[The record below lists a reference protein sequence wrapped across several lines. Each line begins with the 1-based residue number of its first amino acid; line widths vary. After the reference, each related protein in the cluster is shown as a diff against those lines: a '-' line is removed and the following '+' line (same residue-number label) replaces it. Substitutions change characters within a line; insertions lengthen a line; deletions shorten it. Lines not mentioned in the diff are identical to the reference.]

1 MLQVKDLAK
10 AYGGQSLFEDVT
22 WHVST
27 GDRVGLT
34 GPNGAGK
41 TTLFRI
47 LAGLERADRGE
58 VTVPRGTTVGFLP
71 QEGLTHQGRSLHQE
85 AMSVFAEVLALQDEQ
100 RQLEEA
106 MGRLD
111 PESAESRAVLK
122 RYGECQELW
131 DRKGGFSL
139 EARVDQVLR
148 GLGFTSEDFS
158 LPTETFSGGWQM
170 RIALAKLLL
179 SQPSLLLLDEP
190 TNHLDLE
197 ARNWLEDYL
206 AAYPHAVVLVSHDR
220 YFLDRV
226 VTRITVIDR
235 RRLVDYPGNYSG
247 FLAAHAREMEE
258 LRARAAHQEEERER
272 IQRFIDRFRYK
283 ATKAAQVQS
292 RVKMLEKMQPIE
304 VPPERKPMT
313 LRLPAP
319 PRSGRIVV
327 ELKKAGKRYG
337 AKEVFR
343 ELDLLVERGEKV
355 ALVGPNGAGKST
367 LTRLLGGVEAVDCG
381 ERRYGAN
388 VTVAYF
394 GQDRSQDLDEEKT
407 VLGELMDV
415 APLAMVPKLR
425 TILGAFL
432 FRGDDVD
439 KKVKVLSG
447 GEKSRLALAKMLLR
461 PTNLLVMDEPT
472 NHLDLDSK
480 EVLLEAL
487 QAFSGTVVI
496 VSHDRHFID
505 ELATRTAAVGG
516 GTVRMYWGN
525 YEDYLRAKESEDLRE
540 SAAPEPAAKDK
551 PSSSPA
557 RREGGRPGRRPAV
570 KRKDERK
577 EIERLEQAI
586 ADMETAVASLE
597 GRMAVPGFYD
607 DRKGAEQVVV
617 THQSLK
623 AELDKLYREW
633 ETLAARQSQEA

>member
-1 MLQVKDLAK
+1 MLQVKNLSK
-10 AYGGQSLFEDVT
+10 AFGGQSLFQDVT
-22 WHVST
+22 WCVST
-27 GDRVGLT
+27 GDRVGLA
-34 GPNGAGK
+34 GPNGSGK

-47 LAGLERADRGE
+47 LTGLESADQGE
-58 VTVPRGTTVGFLP
+58 VTMPRGTTVGFLP
-71 QEGLTHQGRSLHQE
+71 QEGLAHEGRTLHQE
-85 AMSVFAEVLALQDEQ
+85 AMSVFADLLALQDEQ
-100 RQLEEA
+100 RQLEGA

-111 PESAESRAVLK
+111 PATPEYQAVLK

-131 DRKGGFSL
+131 DRRGGFSL
-139 EARVDQVLR
+139 DAQVEVVLR
-148 GLGFTSEDFS
+148 GLGFTGNDFAS
-158 LPTETFSGGWQM
+158 PTETFSGGWQM

-179 SQPSLLLLDEP
+179 ARPSLLLLDEP

-197 ARNWLEDYL
+197 ARNWLEEYL
-206 AAYPHAVVLVSHDR
+206 ASYPHAVVLVSHDR

-235 RRLVDYPGNYSG
+235 RRLLDYPGNYSR
-247 FLAAHAREMEE
+247 FLETHAKQMEE
-258 LRARAAHQEEERER
+258 LRARAAEQEEERER

-292 RVKMLEKMQPIE
+292 RVKMLSKMQRIE

-327 ELKKAGKRYG
+327 ELKKVVKCYG

-343 ELDLLVERGEKV
+343 DLDLLVERGEKV

-367 LTRLLGGVEAVDCG
+367 LTRLLAGVDPVDSG
-381 ERRYGAN
+381 ERRLGHN
-388 VTVAYF
+388 VNLAYF
-394 GQDRSQDLDEEKT
+394 GQDRAQDLDGEKS
-407 VLGELMDV
+407 VLAELMSV
-415 APLAMVPKLR
+415 APIEMVPRLR
-425 TILGAFL
+425 TLLGAFL

-461 PTNLLVMDEPT
+461 PANLLVMDEPT

-480 EVLLEAL
+480 DVLLEAL
-487 QAFSGTVVI
+487 EAYPGTVVI

-516 GTVRMYWGN
+516 GTVRLYWGN
-525 YEDYLRAKESEDLRE
+525 YEDYLRARE
-540 SAAPEPAAKDK
+540 AEEAGVGEPAARPQVKAA
-551 PSSSPA
+551 PA
-557 RREGGRPGRRPAV
+557 PKRVNEAKPGRS
-570 KRKDERK
+570 KRDDKR
-577 EIERLEQAI
+577 EIERLEETI
-586 ADMETAVASLE
+586 ADMETAIASLE

-607 DRKGAEQVVV
+607 DRKGAEEVVS

-623 AELDKLYREW
+623 EQLGKLYQEW
-633 ETLAARQSQEA
+633 EARAAGQTQEA